1 MWERLAKF
9 WCLEGGRR
17 AGERREGGVGG
28 RWLEEVD
35 GCLRG
40 KSRGD
45 ISTGPPDAQVT
56 PGSDSAAEPHCSARS
71 LTPSLPAFLSL
82 TRPRL
87 LSARALSRRS
97 AVARNNVN
105 DTRDD
110 LGPEPQTLRHVKSQP
125 AHGALSPEVSSSR
138 ILEEVCGATTA
149 KLYASCRNSE
159 DPFARSHESGEDI
172 VGHHQGMPTNFFD
185 IIHSPGPPHFY
196 HRKHRPEARLST
208 SGFHG
213 SYWPT

>member
-1 MWERLAKF
+1 MAASGEKA
-9 WCLEGGRR
+9 EGIYPPGRPMR
-17 AGERREGGVGG
+17 
-28 RWLEEVD
+28 
-35 GCLRG
+35 
-40 KSRGD
+40 K
-45 ISTGPPDAQVT
+45 
-56 PGSDSAAEPHCSARS
+56 
-71 LTPSLPAFLSL
+71 SLPAPTAQPSHTALLVHSPHPVFHSL

-125 AHGALSPEVSSSR
+125 AHGALSPEVSCSR
-138 ILEEVCGATTA
+138 IPEEVCGATTA

-185 IIHSPGPPHFY
+185 IIHSLEPPRFY
-196 HRKHRPEARLST
+196 HRLRHTLILPGFMVVTGLPKALCYVRLGWRYEDS
-208 SGFHG
+208 
-213 SYWPT
+213 